1 MLSFLVH
8 KNERREVRRHMR
20 VPCRVVSEKDFRL
33 IRPLVF
39 VTEDITSRYA
49 ESLGA
54 PIVPCGCSLR
64 TGTVRKSI
72 RGLFSE
78 IEKDYP
84 HLKETLLSAMG
95 NLEPERLLDPRYLD
109 LGGTAEPELLPILN
123 D

>member
-1 MLSFLVH
+1 
-8 KNERREVRRHMR
+8 
-20 VPCRVVSEKDFRL
+20 
-33 IRPLVF
+33 
-39 VTEDITSRYA
+39 
-49 ESLGA
+49 
-54 PIVPCGCSLR
+54 VPCGCSLR

-95 NLEPERLLDPRYLD
+95 HLEPERLLDPRYLD
-109 LGGTAEPELLPILN
+109 LDAPHSQPDRALLPVLG

>member
-1 MLSFLVH
+1 MFTG
-8 KNERREVRRHMR
+8 R
-20 VPCRVVSEKDFRL
+20 VSALPAITYSRAKEFRL

-39 VTEDITSRYA
+39 VGEDVTRRFA

-54 PIVPCGCSLR
+54 PIIPCACSER

-72 RGLFSE
+72 RSLFGD

-84 HLKETLLSAMG
+84 HLKETMLSAMG

-109 LGGTAEPELLPILN
+109 LDGRKSNEIEPLLPILS

>member
-1 MLSFLVH
+1 
-8 KNERREVRRHMR
+8 
-20 VPCRVVSEKDFRL
+20 L

-39 VTEDITSRYA
+39 VTEEITSQFA
-49 ESLGA
+49 SWLGA

-95 NLEPERLLDPRYLD
+95 NLETDRLLDPRYLD
-109 LGGTAEPELLPILN
+109 LDGETKRAEKAVLPILT

>member
-1 MLSFLVH
+1 MCTGGGGGGRGLSF
-8 KNERREVRRHMR
+8 
-20 VPCRVVSEKDFRL
+20 CRAKGVGE

-39 VTEDITSRYA
+39 VGEDITSRCA

-54 PIVPCGCSLR
+54 PIIPCACSER

-72 RGLFSE
+72 RSLFGD

-84 HLKETLLSAMG
+84 HLKETMLSAMG
-95 NLEPERLLDPRYLD
+95 NLEPQRLLDTRYLD
-109 LGGTAEPELLPILN
+109 LEGRKPSEIERLLPILS